1 MSALALWTIGP
12 GQVEL
17 RPAEPGP
24 PAPGHTQVRALVSG
38 ISRGTESLVF
48 HGRVPPSEWPRMR
61 CPFQEGAF
69 PYPVKYGY
77 AMVGEAVG
85 GEMSGRRLFALHPH
99 QSLFNLPDEAAIP
112 VPDAIPTERA
122 VLAPQMETA
131 LNANW
136 DADLQPGERVAVVGA
151 GVIGLLTAYLAART
165 AEVVAVDVNPKRRAL
180 AEHLGLKFAAPD
192 AAPEG
197 CSTVFHTSATA
208 EGLNLALSLCAFEG
222 QVVEL
227 SWFGDKRPAV
237 DLGGAFH
244 SQRLTLKA
252 SQVGAV
258 SPSHRADYDYRKRLT
273 EALSLCADPRLDALV
288 SSETAFT
295 ELPVRM
301 GAVLSDPDTLCHLI
315 RYQALKQPPGD
326 SANKE
331 T

>member
-1 MSALALWTIGP
+1 
-12 GQVEL
+12 
-17 RPAEPGP
+17 
-24 PAPGHTQVRALVSG
+24 VRALVSG

-48 HGRVPPSEWPRMR
+48 HGRVPASEWLRMR

-77 AMVGEAVG
+77 AMVGTAV
-85 GEMSGRRLFALHPH
+85 SGALMGQRLFSLHPH
-99 QSLFNLPDEAAIP
+99 QSLFNLPDEALLP
-112 VPDAIPTERA
+112 LPDAIPTERA

-136 DADLQPGERVAVVGA
+136 DAGLKPGERVAVVGA

-165 AEVVAVDVNPKRRAL
+165 AEVTVIDVNPKRRAL
-180 AEHLGLKFAAPD
+180 AEHLGLAFAAPD
-192 AAPEG
+192 AAPGG

-208 EGLNLALSLCAFEG
+208 EGLDLALSLCAFEG

-258 SPSHRADYDYRKRLT
+258 SPSHRGEYDYRKRLT

-295 ELPVRM
+295 ELPARM

-315 RYQALKQPPGD
+315 RYDALK
-326 SANKE
+326 
-331 T
+331 

>member
-1 MSALALWTIGP
+1 MSARALWTIEP
-12 GQVEL
+12 GRVEL

-24 PAPGHTQVRALVSG
+24 PGPGELQARALVSG
-38 ISRGTESLVF
+38 ISRGTERLVF
-48 HGRVPPSEWPRMR
+48 HGRLPASEWERMR

-77 AMVGEAVG
+77 AMVGEALSDP
-85 GEMSGRRLFALHPH
+85 MRGRRLFALHPH
-99 QSLFNLPDEAAIP
+99 QSLFNIPAEAAVWVPDE
-112 VPDAIPTERA
+112 IPTERA

-136 DADLQPGERVAVVGA
+136 DAGLEPGERVAVIGA

-165 AEVVAVDVNPKRRAL
+165 AEVVVIDVNPKRRSV
-180 AEHLGLKFAAPD
+180 AEHLGLRFAAPTN
-192 AAPEG
+192 APTG
-197 CSTVFHTSATA
+197 CRTVFHASATA
-208 EGLNLALSLCAFEG
+208 EGLHLALSLCAFEG

-227 SWFGDKRPAV
+227 SWFGDKRPAI

-258 SPSHRADYDYRKRLT
+258 SPSRRADYDFNRRLT

-288 SSETAFT
+288 SSETSFT
-295 ELPVRM
+295 ELPGRM
-301 GAVLSDPDTLCHLI
+301 EAILSDPHTLCHLI
-315 RYQALKQPPGD
+315 RY
-326 SANKE
+326 S
-331 T
+331 